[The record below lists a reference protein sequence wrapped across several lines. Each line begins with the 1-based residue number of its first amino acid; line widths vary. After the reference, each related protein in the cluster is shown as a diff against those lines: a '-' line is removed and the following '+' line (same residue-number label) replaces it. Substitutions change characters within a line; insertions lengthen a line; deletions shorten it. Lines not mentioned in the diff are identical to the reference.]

1 MVTQP
6 IKYSNSKMLH
16 GGADLGNKRFPNPK
30 QNSNK
35 RGQNT
40 KGVVS
45 NTSSV
50 VSQTSTMTQKPKGN
64 SHPNHNQQQY
74 RGFKQHPN
82 NPQQHPTRT
91 SPNPGNTTN
100 SNNTNKNNQ
109 QHQQQRYQNRQ
120 TPPRQVTN
128 HVIMNNGQP
137 SLVELTQTTST
148 SNPSPKAIIKNS
160 QKSAQD
166 PSFRSKKGHSVPN
179 QGSRAS
185 PVNNNL
191 SKSNR
196 SSPQGFAGSKCFE
209 PPTPNSLPK
218 PPSDWTPFQLA
229 GKENL
234 FGDVGI
240 LNFGEMIGSS
250 PEKHTDVSQQLKLIL
265 NANA

>member
-50 VSQTSTMTQKPKGN
+50 VSQTSMMTQKPKGN
-64 SHPNHNQQQY
+64 SNPNHNQQY
-74 RGFKQHPN
+74 RGIKQHPS

-100 SNNTNKNNQ
+100 YNNNNKNHQ
-109 QHQQQRYQNRQ
+109 QHQQQRYHNRQ

-148 SNPSPKAIIKNS
+148 TNPSPKAIIKHS

-166 PSFRSKKGHSVPN
+166 PSFRSKKGIVLH
-179 QGSRAS
+179 
-185 PVNNNL
+185 
-191 SKSNR
+191 
-196 SSPQGFAGSKCFE
+196 
-209 PPTPNSLPK
+209 
-218 PPSDWTPFQLA
+218 
-229 GKENL
+229 
-234 FGDVGI
+234 
-240 LNFGEMIGSS
+240 
-250 PEKHTDVSQQLKLIL
+250 VSLIL
-265 NANA
+265 HV